1 MTVLDSQRWWNKK
14 ADDISF
20 LDLLLL
26 HNSNPNVEDPEGNS
40 VLNVALSKNIAKSE
54 IRSLLKAGA
63 DPLHSGKDGLNAYQQ
78 AIEKGNITLYLS
90 HNYTLPCNLVFN
102 RMIR

>member
-1 MTVLDSQRWWNKK
+1 MTVLDSHRCWNKK

-26 HNSNPNVEDPEGNS
+26 HNANPNVEDHEGNS
-40 VLNVALSKNIAKSE
+40 VLNVALSKDTAKSE

-63 DPLHSGKDGLNAYQQ
+63 DPLHRGKNGLNAYQQ
-78 AIEKGNITLYLS
+78 AIERGNMTLFLS
-90 HNYTLPCNLVFN
+90 HNYT
-102 RMIR
+102 